1 MYELN
6 QKAMNRYE
14 MMLAEILA
22 VWGRTYQ
29 NKLRTLSDI
38 FTITSSVYRA
48 VYACACSVVSDSLQ
62 PHRL

>member
-38 FTITSSVYRA
+38 FTITS
-48 VYACACSVVSDSLQ
+48 
-62 PHRL
+62 